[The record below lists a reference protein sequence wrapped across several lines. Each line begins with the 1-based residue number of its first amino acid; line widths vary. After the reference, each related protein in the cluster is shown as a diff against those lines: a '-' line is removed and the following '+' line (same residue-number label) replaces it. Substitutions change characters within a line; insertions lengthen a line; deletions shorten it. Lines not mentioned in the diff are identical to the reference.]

1 MVDPSAVEVKSAPV
15 EIERAEP
22 RLIPWHLRAAFLL
35 CGLALT
41 IGFFLPWATVGTAIE
56 LTGAGLVFSGG
67 DVVQAL
73 SGSGRFILF
82 LVPLLGVGLVVGAVM
97 GHRATPWVAALG
109 AGALLVFGV
118 INVILL
124 FISTTGLG
132 MWMVVF
138 ASLGALTLGV
148 LSAARRS

>member
-1 MVDPSAVEVKSAPV
+1 M
-15 EIERAEP
+15 
-22 RLIPWHLRAAFLL
+22 L
-35 CGLALT
+35 
-41 IGFFLPWATVGTAIE
+41 
-56 LTGAGLVFSGG
+56 SGG

-73 SGSGRFILF
+73 SGSGRFLLF
-82 LVPLLGVGLVVGAVM
+82 LVPLLGVGLVVGAVT